1 MQKTCVTLQ
10 LKSIKS
16 FNSFGFQITGGV
28 GNGSVIKVL
37 EIEPK
42 SPAQLAGMLKD
53 DTILSVNTIDLSEM
67 MKHAAVEEMFKSL
80 WQRENSVE
88 LKISRIALVPMKTT
102 SFKLLQKRF

>member
-1 MQKTCVTLQ
+1 MKKTCDTLQ

-37 EIEPK
+37 KIEPK
-42 SPAQLAGMLKD
+42 SPAQLSGMLKD

-67 MKHAAVEEMFKSL
+67 MKHEVEEMFKSL
-80 WQRENSVE
+80 WQRENLVE
-88 LKISRIALVPMKTT
+88 LKISKIALVPMKTT

>member
-1 MQKTCVTLQ
+1 
-10 LKSIKS
+10 
-16 FNSFGFQITGGV
+16 
-28 GNGSVIKVL
+28 
-37 EIEPK
+37 
-42 SPAQLAGMLKD
+42 MLKD

-67 MKHAAVEEMFKSL
+67 MKHEVEEMFKSL

>member
-1 MQKTCVTLQ
+1 MKITCVTIQ
-10 LKSIKS
+10 LKNIKS

-42 SPAQLAGMLKD
+42 SPTQLA
-53 DTILSVNTIDLSEM
+53 EM
-67 MKHAAVEEMFKSL
+67 MKHEVEEMFKSL

-88 LKISRIALVPMKTT
+88 LKISMIALVPMKTT

>member
-1 MQKTCVTLQ
+1 MKKTRVTLQ

-67 MKHAAVEEMFKSL
+67 MKHEVEEMFKSL

>member
-1 MQKTCVTLQ
+1 M
-10 LKSIKS
+10 
-16 FNSFGFQITGGV
+16 
-28 GNGSVIKVL
+28 L

-42 SPAQLAGMLKD
+42 SPAQLSGMLKD

-67 MKHAAVEEMFKSL
+67 MKHEVEEMFKSL

>member
-1 MQKTCVTLQ
+1 MKKTCVTLQ

-53 DTILSVNTIDLSEM
+53 DIILSVNTIDLSEM
-67 MKHAAVEEMFKSL
+67 MKHEVEEMFKSL
-80 WQRENSVE
+80 WQRENLVE

>member
-1 MQKTCVTLQ
+1 MKKTCVTLQ

-16 FNSFGFQITGGV
+16 LNSFGFQIT
-28 GNGSVIKVL
+28 GSVIKVL

-80 WQRENSVE
+80 WQRENLVE
-88 LKISRIALVPMKTT
+88 LKISKIALVPMKTT

>member
-1 MQKTCVTLQ
+1 MKKTCVTLQ

-42 SPAQLAGMLKD
+42 CPAQLAGMLKD

-67 MKHAAVEEMFKSL
+67 MKHAVEEMVNSL
-80 WQRENSVE
+80 WQRENLVE

-102 SFKLLQKRF
+102 SFRLLQKRF

>member
-1 MQKTCVTLQ
+1 MKKSCVTLQ

-28 GNGSVIKVL
+28 GNVSVIKVL

-42 SPAQLAGMLKD
+42 SPAQLA
-53 DTILSVNTIDLSEM
+53 
-67 MKHAAVEEMFKSL
+67 VEEMFKSL
-80 WQRENSVE
+80 WQRENLVE

>member
-1 MQKTCVTLQ
+1 MKKTCVTLQ

-42 SPAQLAGMLKD
+42 SPAQLSGMLKD

-67 MKHAAVEEMFKSL
+67 MKHEVEEMFKSL

-102 SFKLLQKRF
+102 SFELLQKRF

>member
-1 MQKTCVTLQ
+1 MKKTCVTLQ

-67 MKHAAVEEMFKSL
+67 MKHEVEEMFKSL
-80 WQRENSVE
+80 WQRENSVK

>member
-1 MQKTCVTLQ
+1 MKKTCVTLQ

-67 MKHAAVEEMFKSL
+67 MKHAVEEMFKSL
-80 WQRENSVE
+80 WQRENLVE
-88 LKISRIALVPMKTT
+88 LKISYEKDFEYYT
-102 SFKLLQKRF
+102 LQ